1 MYRCMRTTLTID
13 EDVAIALE
21 RIQARDALTLK
32 AAVNEALRRGLRSMD
47 AEREVPRPTPY
58 RIRPWNSGG
67 MRIGIDSLSEA
78 LDWAEGEGRK

>member
-1 MYRCMRTTLTID
+1 MRTTLTID
-13 EDVAIALE
+13 EDVAIALA

-47 AEREVPRPTPY
+47 AELEIPRPTPY
-58 RIRPWNSGG
+58 RIPPWDSGG
-67 MRIGIDSLSEA
+67 MRIGIDSVSEA